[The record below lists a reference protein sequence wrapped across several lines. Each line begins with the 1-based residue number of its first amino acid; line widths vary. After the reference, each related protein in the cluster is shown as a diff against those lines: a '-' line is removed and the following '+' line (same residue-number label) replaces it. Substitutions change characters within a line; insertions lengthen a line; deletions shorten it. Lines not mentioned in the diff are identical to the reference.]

1 MKKLL
6 FYIMIFILSSQDA
19 SSQRNKLPQNLPR
32 YDFKKMHFGFTIGIN
47 SLDFKIKYNP
57 EILLQDSLYVLESNN
72 QKGFNLGIVSN
83 FRLDKYTDLRF
94 VPSLIFGERHLMYS
108 FSDSNNLIIIDKKP
122 IESTLIDFPIYI
134 KYKSERYNNFRA
146 YVLVGLKYSLDI
158 ASQKDIIEERDVI
171 IKLKSNDLTGEIGI
185 GMDFYLTFFKF
196 SPQLKLSAGI
206 LNLLVKDKTVYT
218 QSIESL
224 HTKGWML
231 SFTFE

>member
-122 IESTLIDFPIYI
+122 IGKAEIELTEDEMKAID
-134 KYKSERYNNFRA
+134 K
-146 YVLVGLKYSLDI
+146 
-158 ASQKDIIEERDVI
+158 I
-171 IKLKSNDLTGEIGI
+171 IKQAETRK
-185 GMDFYLTFFKF
+185 
-196 SPQLKLSAGI
+196 Q
-206 LNLLVKDKTVYT
+206 
-218 QSIESL
+218 
-224 HTKGWML
+224 
-231 SFTFE
+231 FELDTL